1 MHLPPVTRLHT
12 SAVNRAYK
20 LTLNKQ
26 KADKESLMQKIRV
39 LGTCVAIG
47 GFALLGGCVA
57 VPGDPYYSGGYS
69 QPYYSD
75 PVVVQPAPV
84 YIEGGGYYE
93 SRRPYYYGGRPY
105 YGRPG
110 YPAVRPG
117 YPVAPVPARPGW
129 GGGRHS
135 GGGAVAPSGVSPLPQ
150 YRSQPPR
157 GAEKLWSSPDS
168 KAPGQQTP
176 P

>member
-1 MHLPPVTRLHT
+1 LI
-12 SAVNRAYK
+12 
-20 LTLNKQ
+20 KQ

-47 GFALLGGCVA
+47 GFALLGGCVG
-57 VPGDPYYSGGYS
+57 VPADPYYSGGYS
-69 QPYYSD
+69 QPYYD
-75 PVVVQPAPV
+75 NPVVVQPAPV

-93 SRRPYYYGGRPY
+93 GRRPYYYGGRPY

-110 YPAVRPG
+110 YPAARSA
-117 YPVAPVPARPGW
+117 YPVPVPVPVPARPGW

-135 GGGAVAPSGVSPLPQ
+135 GGGAVAPPGVSPLPQ

-157 GAEKLWSSPDS
+157 GAEKLYSSPDS
-168 KAPGQQTP
+168 KGQTP

>member
-1 MHLPPVTRLHT
+1 
-12 SAVNRAYK
+12 
-20 LTLNKQ
+20 
-26 KADKESLMQKIRV
+26 MQKIRV

-69 QPYYSD
+69 QPYYDS

-84 YIEGGGYYE
+84 YIEGGAYYE
-93 SRRPYYYGGRPY
+93 GRRPYYGGRPYYGDRPY

-117 YPVAPVPARPGW
+117 YPVAPARPGW
-129 GGGRHS
+129 GGGGRPP
-135 GGGAVAPSGVSPLPQ
+135 GGGVIVPPTGNTGVSPLPQ
-150 YRSQPPR
+150 YRSAPSTTRQR
-157 GAEKLWSSPDS
+157 LYTTPDS
-168 KAPGQQTP
+168 ARNQTP